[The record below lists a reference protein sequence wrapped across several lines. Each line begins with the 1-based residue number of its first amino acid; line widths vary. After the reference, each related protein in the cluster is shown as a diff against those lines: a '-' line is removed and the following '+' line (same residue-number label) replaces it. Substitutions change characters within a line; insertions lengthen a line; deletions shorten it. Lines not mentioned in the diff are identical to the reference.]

1 MAGLGEK
8 LVGLRHIM
16 KNYTSCLL
24 DAKFEELEEKYK
36 KKVQENKELELQLRT
51 IQLKVSIS

>member
-1 MAGLGEK
+1 
-8 LVGLRHIM
+8 M
-16 KNYTSCLL
+16 KNIHHVFV

-36 KKVQENKELELQLRT
+36 KKVQENKELELQLRA